1 MGKIVYAAAM
11 SHVLAPDYYG
21 KNVGPHGRKMVE
33 DLIDVVRDMGRT
45 MLAANLA
52 HNLPAGLEPGH
63 SVRAAR
69 L

>member
-33 DLIDVVRDMGRT
+33 DLIDGPPISRPTRRCEKSGSRSSPREMRG
-45 MLAANLA
+45 AA
-52 HNLPAGLEPGH
+52 
-63 SVRAAR
+63 
-69 L
+69 

>member
-33 DLIDVVRDMGRT
+33 ELIDVVRDMGRT
-45 MLAANLA
+45 CW
-52 HNLPAGLEPGH
+52 PPGPTR
-63 SVRAAR
+63 SW
-69 L
+69 